1 MTREQAIANLIRL
14 SKHYALSDN
23 WQKFCKDVAELIAE
37 DEREIRFLKAMSKE
51 MANNYYNYSDE
62 EIGQMVKRNF

>member
-23 WQKFCKDVAELIAE
+23 WQKFCKEVAELIAE

-51 MANNYYNYSDE
+51 MASGFSDE
-62 EIGQMVKRNF
+62 EIGRMVKRNF

>member
-23 WQKFCKDVAELIAE
+23 WQKFCKEVADLLAE
-37 DEREIRFLKAMSKE
+37 DEREIGFLKAMSSE
-51 MANNYYNYSDE
+51 MAGNYSDE
-62 EIGQMVKRNF
+62 EIGRMVKRNL

>member
-1 MTREQAIANLIRL
+1 MDREQAIANLIRL

-23 WQKFCKDVAELIAE
+23 WQKFCKEVAELIAE
-37 DEREIRFLKAMSKE
+37 DEREIRFLKAMLKE
-51 MANNYYNYSDE
+51 MASKYSDE

>member
-23 WQKFCKDVAELIAE
+23 WQKFCKEAAELIAE
-37 DEREIRFLKAMSKE
+37 DEREIRFLKAMSRE
-51 MANNYYNYSDE
+51 MASNYSDE